1 MIQLLYRVKRLC
13 HHWAS
18 AVFAPVL
25 ILGLILLFSNAR
37 LNAQELG
44 GLTGTVADPT
54 GAGIP
59 GAHVT
64 FREEAT
70 GVLTQVGTTSSGTY
84 TATLNPGRYRLTVE
98 APGFQKYVQT
108 GVVIE
113 IGVTPTV
120 NIQLTVGASS
130 QTVHVASNAIAL
142 NTTQPQLGTMLTPKE
157 VSDLPIE
164 INNSIRQI
172 SSFATLA
179 PGVSAGTGANPY
191 NLQID
196 GGAVAGATH
205 LAGVYF
211 NGIPMPVVVQGFQ
224 TDLSPPYEMVNE
236 FRVLRSTFSARYGLA
251 EGAVSFNTRSGTNHL
266 HGDGFYIDRNSVF
279 DSVGFF
285 PTAFNSSGKPIAPPD
300 QESNFGGTVGGP
312 VVLPKLYNGKNRTFF
327 LGSVDLYYKTNAET
341 KIGTVPTPAMK
352 TGDFSHFVNAAGQQI
367 PIYDPT
373 TGKPFPGNIIP
384 ATRINPLSK
393 SLLPLIPNPN
403 SAGTV
408 FGLENNETPAIPSE
422 PLDTLAWG
430 LTLDHKISP
439 SQNVRFAWWR
449 HNHSYVFPASAPI
462 VPATNELTS
471 VKRGVDTG
479 DAYLFNYAKT
489 VTPNL
494 VATAGL
500 AVETVYGNINNNDQ
514 NVNFSAVQNGTT
526 FPGVSFD
533 GQNVPT
539 GYGVPGGYI
548 QSLSKMLGY
557 NAVNNWLWTRGRH
570 TVNIGGE
577 YRDNYELE
585 LDATAAGGAFNF
597 SQEQT
602 STPNSSDPNFK
613 TYGSSFASFL
623 LGEAGSA
630 NRTSKNSVY
639 DTTRDVSSYVMDNIK
654 INPKLTV
661 NAGLRWD
668 IMIPYTVSHNQNVF
682 INEAAL
688 NPGAANLPGA
698 ATMFGHCLGCAG
710 YDRAAIHWGD
720 FGPHLGFA
728 YSLTDKTVIQGG
740 AYITY
745 LPGGA
750 YDGETGGTNNSN
762 GAFVNMSSLLTGEFK
777 RNPTNSNV
785 PGYGNWATQSMPSP
799 AATPFNPSM
808 GNGLDIYYFNP
819 NTAGEAPYY
828 QAWNLNLQ
836 RQLPWDMF
844 LSVAYVGNRVIH
856 LPSGM
861 NPVNQ
866 PDPSILQYG
875 SLLTQKINSPAAK
888 KAGFTSPYPAFA
900 SEFGPGATVF
910 QALKPFAQYGFVN
923 QDFDMS
929 GTSFYNAMQA
939 QAEKRFSNGL
949 SYLANLTLPSLY
961 TNVNT
966 SGKLNAPL
974 NKYNQAPEYVQRAER
989 YSVKIAA
996 TYLLPIG
1003 VGQKWFNSGVPA
1015 KVFGGWEMTFI
1026 GRYKDS
1032 APLEVTQTGSG
1043 LNGFN
1048 RPNVVP
1054 GVKMGSRGYNLVKD
1068 YFIGKLPAPPVMFTT
1083 NAFANTGSQ
1092 FVLGNAARSYSPLRG
1107 PAYQQE
1113 DIGIMKLFHIKDNVL
1128 ATVRMDYFNAFNR
1141 HIFNGPITDISS
1153 PNFGKVISENGGG
1166 NRQGQIS
1173 ARVRF

>member
-1 MIQLLYRVKRLC
+1 
-13 HHWAS
+13 
-18 AVFAPVL
+18 
-25 ILGLILLFSNAR
+25 
-37 LNAQELG
+37 
-44 GLTGTVADPT
+44 
-54 GAGIP
+54 
-59 GAHVT
+59 
-64 FREEAT
+64 
-70 GVLTQVGTTSSGTY
+70 
-84 TATLNPGRYRLTVE
+84 
-98 APGFQKYVQT
+98 
-108 GVVIE
+108 
-113 IGVTPTV
+113 
-120 NIQLTVGASS
+120 LTVGASS

-157 VSDLPIE
+157 VNDLPIE
-164 INNSIRQI
+164 ISQSIRQI

-179 PGVSAGTGANPY
+179 PGVSAGNFY
-191 NLQID
+191 SVKID
-196 GGAVAGATH
+196 GATTNM
-205 LAGVYF
+205 AGVYF
-211 NGIPMPVVVQGFQ
+211 NGIPMVIAAQGFQ
-224 TDLSPPYEMVNE
+224 KDMAPPYEMVNE

-251 EGAVSFNTRSGTNHL
+251 QGALSFSTRSGTNRL

-300 QESNFGGTVGGP
+300 QESDFGGTVGGP

-327 LGSVDLYYKTNAET
+327 LGSVDLYYKTIAET
-341 KIGTVPTPAMK
+341 AIGTVPTPAMK
-352 TGDFSHFVNAAGQQI
+352 TGDFSKFVNAAGQQI

-449 HNHSYVFPASAPI
+449 DTHPYTYPALAPI

-471 VKRGVDTG
+471 VKKGVDTG

-500 AVETVYGNINNNDQ
+500 AVETHYGDINNNLQ

-533 GQNVPT
+533 GQNAPT

-548 QSLSKMLGY
+548 QVSGTLWGY

-570 TVNIGGE
+570 TINAGGE
-577 YRDNYELE
+577 YRYMYNSH
-585 LDATAAGGAFNF
+585 LDASAAGGTLGF

-602 STPNSSDPNFK
+602 STPNPSDPNFK

-623 LGEAGSA
+623 LGEVGSA
-630 NRTSKNSVY
+630 SRTSETSVSN
-639 DTTRDVSSYVMDNIK
+639 TNHDVSSYIMDNIR

-668 IMIPYTVSHNQNVF
+668 IMVPYTVSHNQNVF
-682 INEAAL
+682 LNETTL
-688 NPGAANLPGA
+688 DPGAANLPGA
-698 ATMFGHCLGCAG
+698 ATMFGNCSGCAG

-720 FGPHLGFA
+720 VGPHLGFA
-728 YSLTDKTVIQGG
+728 YSLNDKTVIQGG

-745 LPGGA
+745 LSGGA
-750 YDGETGGTNNSN
+750 YQGDG
-762 GAFVNMSSLLTGEFK
+762 AAVNMSTLLTGEFRRESTK
-777 RNPTNSNV
+777 SNV

-966 SGKLNAPL
+966 SGTLNAPL

-1003 VGQKWFNSGVPA
+1003 VGQRWFNSGVPA

-1107 PAYQQE
+1107 PAYQHE
-1113 DIGIMKLFHIKDNVL
+1113 DIGIMKLFHIKGNVL

-1153 PNFGKVISENGGG
+1153 PNFGEVISENGGG